1 MRHVSMFVR
10 GVPGAALGADTPI
23 DRRSWRLVILVQG
36 VAMDSSEIRV
46 GRLPN
51 CSVRA
56 WLEEHQV
63 TVARLPFILISTIDS
78 NRRVVDMPWAVAK
91 GRSDP
96 GWALSTSPLVISG
109 SSTVDLLD
117 QNLFTGFDELWVP
130 AQMPVTDPPD
140 DANLVAPRALDAVSY
155 THLRAHETGRN
166 LV

>member
-1 MRHVSMFVR
+1 
-10 GVPGAALGADTPI
+10 
-23 DRRSWRLVILVQG
+23 
-36 VAMDSSEIRV
+36 MDSSVTRV
-46 GRLPN
+46 GRLPE

-78 NRRVVDMPWAVAK
+78 NRPVADMPWAVAK

-109 SSTVDLLD
+109 SSTVELLD

-140 DANLVAPRALDAVSY
+140 DANLVAPRALDVEVPPAVLAWLTLSGCRLGVGDGEGMNY
-155 THLRAHETGRN
+155 VVRDSDLGSGLG

>member
-1 MRHVSMFVR
+1 
-10 GVPGAALGADTPI
+10 
-23 DRRSWRLVILVQG
+23 
-36 VAMDSSEIRV
+36 MDSSEIRV

-63 TVARLPFILISTIDS
+63 TVARLPLILISTFDS
-78 NRRVVDMPWAVAK
+78 DRRVADMPWAVAK

-109 SSTVDLLD
+109 SSTVDLLGD

-130 AQMPVTDPPD
+130 AQMPVIDPPD
-140 DANLVAPRALDAVSY
+140 DANLVAPRDLDVEVPPAVLAWLTLSGCRLGVGDGEGMNY
-155 THLRAHETGRN
+155 VVRDSDLGSGLG